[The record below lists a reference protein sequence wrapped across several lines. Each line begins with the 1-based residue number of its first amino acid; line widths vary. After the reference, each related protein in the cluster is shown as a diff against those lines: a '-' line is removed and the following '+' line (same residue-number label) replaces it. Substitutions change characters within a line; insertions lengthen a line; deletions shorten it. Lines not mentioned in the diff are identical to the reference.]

1 MAEINTEGKGGKQKG
16 KSKKMSTRV
25 DFTPMVDLGFLLI
38 TFFMLTTTMLK
49 PQTMEISMPSKD
61 KVKEEE
67 QTKIK
72 ASKAITI
79 ILGREN
85 KVYYYF
91 GTRENNIDPK
101 VETTNY
107 AADGVRKM
115 LLDRNS
121 NVMAHIRKLKQQN
134 ENKEISEDTLKIRTS
149 REKSVKDAPVV
160 LIKVTDDASYKN
172 LVDILDEMQI
182 WAKSF
187 FEVLGEEISDSKEEE
202 IAITDTLISL
212 NEFINLTV

>member
-1 MAEINTEGKGGKQKG
+1 MAEVNTEGKGGKQKG

-61 KVKEEE
+61 KVTEKE

-79 ILGREN
+79 ILGKDN

-101 VETTNY
+101 IEATNFSN
-107 AADGVRKM
+107 DG
-115 LLDRNS
+115 
-121 NVMAHIRKLKQQN
+121 IRKVLLMRNAEVMQKIAELKNQKAQN
-134 ENKEISEDTLKIRTS
+134 KLKEEDYKKKATEARSDKM
-149 REKSVKDAPVV
+149 APVV
-160 LIKVTDDASYKN
+160 LIKATDESSYRN

-182 WAKSF
+182 CNIGRFAIVDITPYDLELVKKSN
-187 FEVLGEEISDSKEEE
+187 I
-202 IAITDTLISL
+202 
-212 NEFINLTV
+212 